1 MMHFHASMKNPPV
14 IPTGQQEPIP
24 SPGVSVW
31 RPGVGLPLNDW
42 PYKQEVS
49 PAPPVP
55 QQEKVASPAAGP
67 GWRQDWAYKAESS
80 PGSRQIQL
88 WHFILELLQKEEYR
102 EVIAWQ
108 GEYGEFIIKDPDE
121 LARLWGMRK
130 CKPHMNYDK
139 LSRALRYYYNKRI
152 LHKTK
157 GKRFTYK
164 FNFNKL
170 VLVNYPTA
178 DVKFLSQYAPPASA
192 PPYCVTSPDEV
203 FNNAQNTVQP
213 TRITPRITPPDRRT
227 RRSVSESSSESLE
240 SSETDENH
248 KQPRERSHSVGDV
261 EIKPVVRENREIPNQ
276 MVAPQIPMTE
286 LKQPPIPG
294 IQQIHGVPLHSIP
307 FQAYRPFLS
316 HSLPASPCYL
326 SPMASPQVTMS
337 PYYTHGAPRFNYSTT
352 DTIAA
357 RLEYDRLAHI
367 RASEIPRKIPNVVH
381 PSPGTV
387 WRTHTENES
396 RFRSIELREE
406 SPEKPVQIPDRPVK
420 SQLYQRRMSTQ
431 KSVPASSSQGTA
443 PVDDLNGFTADSIEQ
458 PIIEVTAPKED
469 TTTTTIE
476 NGSNEIVRTATQE
489 YNNEPVLR
497 TATQNLERNL
507 LRNSLNMEI
516 PKSAT
521 LPMPRRFNIPE
532 HMEVPK
538 SANEVELMRKD
549 ADKNIPIK
557 LRFKRKWN
565 RDNSRPPSF
574 HESDTKSP
582 KLTGNEFASSHSLP
596 CTPTQKATRAVAG
609 TVFQFPPVAEDPVH
623 GDAMRRFRE
632 TFFETE
638 TKVKSPGNGLLRS
651 ALSNSSLER
660 LEAVCRSQN
669 SYEPKTSRTPSPVK
683 NSVDDDPSK
692 L

>member
-1 MMHFHASMKNPPV
+1 MMHYHAAMKNAPV
-14 IPTGQQEPIP
+14 IPTVQQEPIP
-24 SPGVSVW
+24 SPGVAVW
-31 RPGVGLPLNDW
+31 RPGVPLNEW
-42 PYKQEVS
+42 SYKQEVS
-49 PAPPVP
+49 PAPPIP
-55 QQEKVASPAAGP
+55 QEKAASPAAP
-67 GWRQDWAYKAESS
+67 GWRQGMTVPDWAYKAESS

-170 VLVNYPTA
+170 VLVNYPAA

-192 PPYCVTSPDEV
+192 PPYCVTSPDDV
-203 FNNAQNTVQP
+203 FNNAQNNAQP
-213 TRITPRITPPDRRT
+213 PRIIPQDRRT

-240 SSETDENH
+240 SSETDDIH
-248 KQPRERSHSVGDV
+248 KQSRERSHSVGDV
-261 EIKPVVRENREIPNQ
+261 EIKPLVRQNREIPNH
-276 MVAPQIPMTE
+276 MPAPQIPMTE
-286 LKQPPIPG
+286 LKQPPVPL
-294 IQQIHGVPLHSIP
+294 HGVPVPSIP
-307 FQAYRPFLS
+307 FQAYRPTFLS
-316 HSLPASPCYL
+316 HSLPASPCYM

-337 PYYTHGAPRFNYSTT
+337 PLYLSSLPHGAPRFNYSS

-367 RASEIPRKIPNVVH
+367 RASEIPRPMPNVVH

-396 RFRSIELREE
+396 RFRSIELREK

-431 KSVPASSSQGTA
+431 KSIPASQGSA
-443 PVDDLNGFTADSIEQ
+443 PSDDNCFTGDSIEQ
-458 PIIEVTAPKED
+458 PIIEVTGPKE
-469 TTTTTIE
+469 E
-476 NGSNEIVRTATQE
+476 SNAEEEEKKEDSEVVRTATQD
-489 YNNEPVLR
+489 
-497 TATQNLERNL
+497 LERNL
-507 LRNSLNMEI
+507 LRNSLNSSMEI

-538 SANEVELMRKD
+538 SANEVDLMRKE

-557 LRFKRKWN
+557 LRVKRKWN

-574 HESDTKSP
+574 HEADTKSP
-582 KLTGNEFASSHSLP
+582 KLTPNDLTSSHSLP
-596 CTPTQKATRAVAG
+596 CTPTQKATRVSSG
-609 TVFQFPPVAEDPVH
+609 TVFQFPPVAEDPIH

-632 TFFETE
+632 TFFDTDN
-638 TKVKSPGNGLLRS
+638 KVNSPGNGLLRS

-669 SYEPKTSRTPSPVK
+669 SYDLKRSRTPSPVK
-683 NSVDDDPSK
+683 NSTDDDTGK